1 MIRQGQ
7 TRSWGFF
14 LRQHFLFGLEQCFD
28 GISMAAPIFTYK
40 RKRPLH
46 NHLPCGREFE
56 DLERHDSYIIGKQ
69 GLFPVPGD
77 YDPRGLGKVVA
88 RPHIRPVSSRPRCLP
103 DGIPGRTR
111 VRAPVARC
119 SFEPE
124 DAVPWP
130 RQPQG
135 EGARRS
141 TERHLHFDPAA
152 ARWSGHQV
160 AFDGESS
167 GTPSVERGSIVI
179 S

>member
-1 MIRQGQ
+1 MAFRWPRPFLLISASA
-7 TRSWGFF
+7 RSITI
-14 LRQHFLFGLEQCFD
+14 HFVDVNLKVWNVVIHTF
-28 GISMAAPIFTYK
+28 
-40 RKRPLH
+40 
-46 NHLPCGREFE
+46 
-56 DLERHDSYIIGKQ
+56 IGKLS
-69 GLFPVPGD
+69 LFPVPGD
-77 YDPRGLGKVVA
+77 YDPRRLGKVVA
-88 RPHIRPVSSRPRCLP
+88 RPHIRPASSRPRRLP

-141 TERHLHFDPAA
+141 TERHLHFDLAA